1 VRHRSKREPSDMEV
15 GDDRA
20 DKEHGDAA
28 GARRARR
35 LSAARLPHV

>member
-1 VRHRSKREPSDMEV
+1 VRHRSKREPSGMKV

-28 GARRARR
+28 GARRARPIQTVR
-35 LSAARLPHV
+35 